1 MTDHDPPGGIPGM
14 PNLPDLGGLMDQF
27 QKMQEAQATLFE
39 GQAGGGA
46 VRISATGGLEFRRVS
61 IAPEAVD
68 PDDVDMLQDL
78 VLAAL
83 HDLTARI
90 AAAQQEAMG
99 GLAGFG
105 GLPGLGGPAEPGSSP
120 APDDD

>member
-1 MTDHDPPGGIPGM
+1 
-14 PNLPDLGGLMDQF
+14 
-27 QKMQEAQATLFE
+27 
-39 GQAGGGA
+39 
-46 VRISATGGLEFRRVS
+46 
-61 IAPEAVD
+61 
-68 PDDVDMLQDL
+68 MLQDL